1 MTSEGDRSDQGIRV
15 EVRILGDT
23 YAIRSHHASAEQVQ
37 RVADRV
43 DIRLTDLRQR
53 YPNLSLHR
61 LAVLA
66 ALNLAD
72 ELTRLQEQHE
82 QLTASLQE
90 RIRELEQELSERQP
104 D

>member
-1 MTSEGDRSDQGIRV
+1 MTVAGDRSDQGIRV

-23 YAIRSHHASAEQVQ
+23 YAIRSHHASAEEVQ

-43 DIRLTDLRQR
+43 DIRMQELRRR
-53 YPNLSLHR
+53 YPNVSIYR
-61 LAVLA
+61 LAILT

-72 ELTRLQEQHE
+72 ELTRLQAQHE

-90 RIRELEQELSERQP
+90 RIRELEQQLRERQP